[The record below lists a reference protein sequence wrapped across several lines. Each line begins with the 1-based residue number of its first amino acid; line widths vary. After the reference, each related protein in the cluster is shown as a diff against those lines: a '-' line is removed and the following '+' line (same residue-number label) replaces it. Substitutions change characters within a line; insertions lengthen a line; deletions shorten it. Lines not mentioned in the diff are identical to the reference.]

1 MNSISKTGIFALMVV
16 LLGLYGCNQE
26 QASDKKADAPK
37 TETAEEATATE
48 TAESS
53 EVAQTAEEVAN
64 NVVKEVEEVA
74 EQAGEAVQEVTE
86 QAGEVVKE
94 VVNQA
99 EETVSNV
106 TQEASEASNEAAE
119 ATEEVVQEATETAE
133 EATQE
138 VAQATEEVSENTS
151 VTAQN
156 PEAILSAP
164 ETLQADTLE
173 AARHDR
179 RQSKIAYVGAWA
191 GDANG
196 CSLIDQGVYD
206 GFAVITPNSIRMF
219 EELCTIQ
226 GAPMNANSTVLEA
239 SCSAEGETNPSKI
252 KIEMLNGENMK
263 LAHEGTSGFELVR
276 CWLPQ

>member
-1 MNSISKTGIFALMVV
+1 MNTLSKTGILALMVV
-16 LLGLYGCNQE
+16 MLGLYGCNQE
-26 QASDKKADAPK
+26 QVSEKKAEAPK
-37 TETAEEATATE
+37 TETGEEATTTETTE
-48 TAESS
+48 TAEGS
-53 EVAQTAEEVAN
+53 EIAQTAEEVAN
-64 NVVKEVEEVA
+64 NVAKEVEEVA
-74 EQAGEAVQEVTE
+74 EQAGEA
-86 QAGEVVKE
+86 VKE

-106 TQEASEASNEAAE
+106 TQQVTDASNEVAE
-119 ATEEVVQEATETAE
+119 TTEEVVQEGTETAE
-133 EATQE
+133 QATQE

-179 RQSKIAYVGAWA
+179 SQSKIAYVGAWA

-263 LAHEGTSGFELVR
+263 LAHEGTSGFELIR